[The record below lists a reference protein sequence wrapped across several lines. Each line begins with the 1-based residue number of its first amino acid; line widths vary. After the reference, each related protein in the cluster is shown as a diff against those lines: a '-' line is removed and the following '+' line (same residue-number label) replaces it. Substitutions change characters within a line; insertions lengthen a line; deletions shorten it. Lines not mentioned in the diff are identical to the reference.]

1 MAFPS
6 DITLPNDA
14 RYYSFIETKRK
25 YNSNYDIVWSFQY
38 KLPSRTVQY
47 ALSNIEQPDYQ
58 VGFSTFLTTLS
69 SPISALPGQYLG
81 DSDPSWILSGG
92 KLTTEDSQSLLTEDG
107 QYIEIG
113 SRELSG
119 TLIKIAFDTTGYYAV
134 SGRDSRTGVDVI
146 DRKRESVILR
156 DYNHNVVYNEHLSSI
171 STSFSTLSTETF
183 RTLRFR
189 YVNLGQKLFIDYHDS
204 NTTAYTTLTT
214 IDLGFRLENY
224 SNLDNIYC
232 GFSFSTPVSTTAVD
246 LSAREFY
253 LRNFH
258 IEGYEGYSVLTETVT
273 SAEIPVNP
281 NLTISTVS
289 NITARDIQPS
299 NYCDYCNTC
308 V

>member
-38 KLPSRTVQY
+38 KLPTQTVQY
-47 ALSNIEQPDYQ
+47 GLSNIEEPSNYQ
-58 VGFSTFLTTLS
+58 LGFSTFLTTLS

-81 DSDPSWILSGG
+81 DSDPAWILSGG
-92 KLTTEDSQSLLTEDG
+92 KLLTEDSQSLLTEG
-107 QYIEIG
+107 GEYIEVG

-119 TLIKIAFDTTGYYAV
+119 TLLKIAFDTTGYYAV
-134 SGRDSRTGVDVI
+134 CGRDSRPGVDI
-146 DRKRESVILR
+146 FDRKRESVILR
-156 DYNHNVVYNEHLSSI
+156 DFDHNVVYNEHLSSI
-171 STSFSTLSTETF
+171 STSFSALSTDTF

-204 NTTAYTTLTT
+204 DTTTYTTLTA

-232 GFSFSTPVSTTAVD
+232 GFSFTTPVSTTADD
-246 LSAREFY
+246 LSAKEFY

-258 IEGYEGYSVLTETVT
+258 VEGYEGYSVLTETVT
-273 SAEIPVNP
+273 SAEIPTLSSRVY
-281 NLTISTVS
+281 STVS
-289 NITARDIQPS
+289 NITARD
-299 NYCDYCNTC
+299 

>member
-47 ALSNIEQPDYQ
+47 DLINIEQPDYQ

-81 DSDPSWILSGG
+81 DSDPAWILSGG
-92 KLTTEDSQSLLTEDG
+92 VINTEDGQDLLTEDG
-107 QYIEIG
+107 QYIEVG

-119 TLIKIAFDTTGYYAV
+119 TLLKIAFDTTGYYAV
-134 SGRDSRTGVDVI
+134 SGRDGRPGVETF

-156 DYNHNVVYNEHLSSI
+156 DFDHNVVYNEHLSSI
-171 STSFSTLSTETF
+171 STSFSALSTDTF

-204 NTTAYTTLTT
+204 DTTTYTTLTT
-214 IDLGFRLENY
+214 INLGFRLENY

-232 GFSFSTPVSTTAVD
+232 GFSFTTPVSTTADD
-246 LSAREFY
+246 LSAKEFY

-258 IEGYEGYSVLTETVT
+258 VEGYEGYSVLTETVT
-273 SAEIPVNP
+273 SAEIPTLSSKVY
-281 NLTISTVS
+281 STVS
-289 NITARDIQPS
+289 NITARD
-299 NYCDYCNTC
+299 

>member
-38 KLPSRTVQY
+38 KLPTQTVQY
-47 ALSNIEQPDYQ
+47 GLSNIEEPSNYQ
-58 VGFSTFLTTLS
+58 LGFSTFLTTLS

-81 DSDPSWILSGG
+81 DSDPAWILSGG
-92 KLTTEDSQSLLTEDG
+92 KLLTEDSQSLLTEG
-107 QYIEIG
+107 GEYIEVG

-119 TLIKIAFDTTGYYAV
+119 TLLKIAFDTTGYYAV
-134 SGRDSRTGVDVI
+134 CGRDSRPGVDI
-146 DRKRESVILR
+146 FDRKRESVILR
-156 DYNHNVVYNEHLSSI
+156 DFDHNVVYNEHLSSI
-171 STSFSTLSTETF
+171 STSFSALSTDTF

-204 NTTAYTTLTT
+204 DTTTYTTLTT
-214 IDLGFRLENY
+214 INLGFRLENY

-232 GFSFSTPVSTTAVD
+232 GFSFTTPVSTTADD
-246 LSAREFY
+246 LSAKEFY

-258 IEGYEGYSVLTETVT
+258 VEGYEGYSVLTETVT
-273 SAEIPVNP
+273 SAEIPTLSSRVY
-281 NLTISTVS
+281 STVS
-289 NITARDIQPS
+289 NITARD
-299 NYCDYCNTC
+299 

>member
-14 RYYSFIETKRK
+14 RYYSFTETKRK

-47 ALSNIEQPDYQ
+47 DLINIEQPDYQ

-81 DSDPSWILSGG
+81 DSDPAWILSGG
-92 KLTTEDSQSLLTEDG
+92 VINTEDGQDLLTEDG
-107 QYIEIG
+107 QYIEVG

-119 TLIKIAFDTTGYYAV
+119 TLLKIAFDTTGYYAV
-134 SGRDSRTGVDVI
+134 SGRDGRPGVDTF

-156 DYNHNVVYNEHLSSI
+156 DFDHNVVYNEHLSSI
-171 STSFSTLSTETF
+171 STSFSALSTDTF

-204 NTTAYTTLTT
+204 DTTTYTTLTT
-214 IDLGFRLENY
+214 INLGFRLENY

-246 LSAREFY
+246 LSAKEFH

-258 IEGYEGYSVLTETVT
+258 VEGYEGYSVLTETVT
-273 SAEIPVNP
+273 SAEIPTLSSKVY
-281 NLTISTVS
+281 STVS
-289 NITARDIQPS
+289 NITARD
-299 NYCDYCNTC
+299 